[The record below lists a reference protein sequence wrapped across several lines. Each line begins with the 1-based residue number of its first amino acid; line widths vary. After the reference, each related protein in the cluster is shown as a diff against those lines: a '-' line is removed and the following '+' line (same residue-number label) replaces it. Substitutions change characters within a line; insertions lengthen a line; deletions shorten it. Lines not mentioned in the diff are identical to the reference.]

1 MAKLESL
8 IAESSRPLVLW
19 VLGAASFVFMLVFT
33 AVITPAIEAV
43 AGGPPP
49 DVVLYQTPQQFA
61 AWLERGGAEV
71 RRLYGWFLLA
81 DTFYPLIYGLFF
93 AALLWRLSMGGKA
106 WHLAVYAVLADYL
119 ENLMHAVILASYP
132 NFPDWAAWVATVAT
146 PLKWTLLLVVVLR
159 AAYLWWQGRARRG

>member
-1 MAKLESL
+1 MRFLEKLVE
-8 IAESSRPLVLW
+8 ESSRPLVLW
-19 VLGAASFVFMLVFT
+19 SLGLATVLFMLVFS
-33 AVITPAIEAV
+33 AVITPAIKAV

-61 AWLERGGAEV
+61 AWLERGGETV

-81 DTFYPLIYGLFF
+81 DTFYPLVYGLFF
-93 AALLWRLSMGGKA
+93 GALLWKLSLGGKA

-132 NFPDWAAWVATVAT
+132 NFPNWAAWVATIAT
-146 PLKWTLLLVVVLR
+146 PLKWGLLLVILFR
-159 AAYLWWQGRARRG
+159 IGYLWRQNRAR